1 MKRIVSLLLALA
13 TVLSLT
19 ACGKD
24 PASQSGGNT
33 GDVPVNAEGKPILTI
48 GIGNSSRIT
57 DYEDNYFT
65 KYMED
70 YLDCDIQF
78 SFFNSDSGERKRQLS
93 TMVAAQEQLPDILFG
108 FSLNTDEIH
117 IYGQDGY
124 IMDLAPYFD
133 DPDWE
138 LAKKYQWHEKMVEY
152 VGEDTRIQALYSKR
166 DANGAMYYWPGSCPS
181 DTDRTLAMPFIN
193 QSWLDK
199 LGLEM
204 PTTWDE
210 LVEVLRAFRTQDPNG
225 NGIADEIPMIGSTVL
240 YCADAPSWILNN
252 FGEYVNDIYFY
263 TYDENGKIKVPY
275 TSDEYRNGI
284 RAMNQLVE
292 EGLLTT
298 LTWTIKEKAELASV
312 WTPADGPT
320 TAGVIFG
327 HPTTFTT
334 AGDEDVFEYVALPP
348 LEGSYVGVRTK
359 TIASGTY
366 ITTDCRNFDLA
377 AEFLMSFADIDVARA
392 CRRGERGVDWEEE
405 PDLKTG
411 LPMIHVYNDVSSEP
425 NNKVWGTNGPYV
437 GWYGSGS
444 PWSGGS
450 YKVDEVGNQ
459 TAKGYRGGML
469 GQIQSANLD
478 YADANNPSPL
488 FFSTVYNLEEVEE
501 NGNRLTDIK
510 TYMKE
515 ARAKFSVGQWD
526 IDDDAQWQ
534 DYLDTMERMG
544 LSILIE
550 NTQAAVDRMNASVK

>member
-13 TVLSLT
+13 TVMSLA

-24 PASQSGGNT
+24 PVASGSESSSGRR
-33 GDVPVNAEGKPILTI
+33 KLTI
-48 GIGNSSRIT
+48 GIGNSSKIT

-65 KYMED
+65 NFMED
-70 YLDCDIQF
+70 YLDCDIEF
-78 SFFNSDSGERKRQLS
+78 SFFNSDTNERKRQLA
-93 TMVAAQEQLPDILFG
+93 TMVAAQEKLPDILFG

-138 LAKKYQWHEKMVEY
+138 LAKKYGWHEKMVEF
-152 VGEDTRIQALYSKR
+152 VGEDTRRQALYSKR

-193 QSWLDK
+193 TSWLDK

-210 LVEVLRAFRTQDPNG
+210 LVEVLRAFRDKDPNG
-225 NGIADEIPMIGSTVL
+225 NGINDEIPMIGSTTL
-240 YCADAPSWILNN
+240 YCADAPSWIINN
-252 FGEYVNDIYFY
+252 FGEYINDIYFY
-263 TYDENGKIKVPY
+263 TYDENGKIQVPY
-275 TSDEYRNGI
+275 VTDEYREGL
-284 RAMNQLVE
+284 RAMNALVE
-292 EGLLTT
+292 ENLLTS

-312 WTPADGPT
+312 WTPADGET

-334 AGDEDVFEYVALPP
+334 AGDDDVFQYAALPP
-348 LEGSYVGVRTK
+348 LEGSYVGVRSK
-359 TIASGTY
+359 SIASGTY
-366 ITTDCRNFDLA
+366 ITTDCEDFDLA
-377 AEFLMSFADIDVARA
+377 AEFLMSFCDIDVARA

-405 PDLKTG
+405 VEKKSG
-411 LPMIHVYNDVSSEP
+411 MPMVHVYNDVFSEP
-425 NNKVWGTNGPYV
+425 NNKVWAVNGPYV
-437 GWYGSGS
+437 GWYGNGS

-450 YKVDEVGNQ
+450 YKEEEAEQ

-469 GQIQSANLD
+469 GQIQTANLP
-478 YADANNPSPL
+478 YADEHNPSRL
-488 FFSTVYNLEEVEE
+488 FFSTVYNLDEVEE

-515 ARAKFSVGQWD
+515 ARAKFATGMWD
-526 IDDDAQWQ
+526 IDDDTQWQ
-534 DYLDTMERMG
+534 NYLDTMEDMG
-544 LSILIE
+544 LDILIK
-550 NTQAAVDRMNASVK
+550 NTQAAVDREG